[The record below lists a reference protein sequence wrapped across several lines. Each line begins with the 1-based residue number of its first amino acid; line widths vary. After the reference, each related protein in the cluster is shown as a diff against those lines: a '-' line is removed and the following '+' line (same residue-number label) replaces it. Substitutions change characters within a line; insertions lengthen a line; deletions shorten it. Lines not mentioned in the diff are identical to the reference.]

1 MHRIGDERAYFA
13 DQWPGLRSILE
24 QEGSAAM
31 ADAILGHDSDAERA
45 ALFRFARQGLV
56 FEEWRGKS
64 LDAYMEVVNAGCAW
78 LEERAE
84 SVPAE
89 ERNDYLGVL
98 TELTF
103 NFAADIAD
111 CWPGDDE
118 PRERR
123 HFERGAEV
131 AEESVGLRAEL
142 NKPDESQHLGWWAFG
157 YHQLRLGNTAA
168 AADCMER
175 SLEHARRAAR
185 DAGDHDEISSQ
196 APFPVLIGAGYL
208 GLARIADGEP
218 SGPDLYGEALAAFQA
233 QLADP
238 GRKED
243 AQFGIDQLERVR
255 RFIS

>member
-1 MHRIGDERAYFA
+1 MDSIGDERAFFS
-13 DQWPGLRSILE
+13 DQWPDLRVILE
-24 QEGSAAM
+24 KHGPEALVA
-31 ADAILGHDSDAERA
+31 AILERGSDAESA

-56 FEEWRGKS
+56 FEEWNGKS
-64 LDAYMEVVNAGCAW
+64 LDAYMEVVNGGCRW
-78 LEERAE
+78 LGERARTVPGEERK
-84 SVPAE
+84 
-89 ERNDYLGVL
+89 DYLGVL
-98 TELTF
+98 AELTF

-131 AEESVGLRAEL
+131 AEQSVGLRDEL
-142 NKPDESQHLGWWAFG
+142 GKPDSSKHLGWWAFG

-185 DAGDHDEISSQ
+185 DAADHDEITSQ

-233 QLADP
+233 QLSEP
-238 GRKED
+238 GRKDD

-255 RFIS
+255 GFIS